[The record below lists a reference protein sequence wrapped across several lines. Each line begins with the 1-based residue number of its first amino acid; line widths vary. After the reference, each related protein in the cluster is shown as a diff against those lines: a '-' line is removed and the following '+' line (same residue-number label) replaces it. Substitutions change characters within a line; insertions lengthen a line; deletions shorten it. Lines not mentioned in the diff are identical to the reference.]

1 MLGLGL
7 SSRANLLTNNGLS
20 SKVNPV
26 CLNQPRK
33 PVGNPYRKPSRK
45 PAVESNRKIICKRRR
60 RFRRSSSRNQLC
72 KPHRSM
78 GRKSPRK
85 PPRKTSIPSLI
96 STLPVGRRRVW
107 ASIVSASCLRA
118 WATLKTAC
126 TSCMLRARTGKAARA
141 PISPTCCQAAGYR
154 VGWFSSP
161 FIERFEER
169 IRVDGKNI
177 GYARPCARHPAGTRA
192 CRANVGGNR

>member
-33 PVGNPYRKPSRK
+33 PVGNLHRK
-45 PAVESNRKIICKRRR
+45 PAVKPLRKT
-60 RFRRSSSRNQLC
+60 
-72 KPHRSM
+72 
-78 GRKSPRK
+78 
-85 PPRKTSIPSLI
+85 PRKTLILSPI
-96 STLPVGRRRVW
+96 STPLVGRHRAW
-107 ASIVSASCLRA
+107 ASTASASCLRA
-118 WATLKTAC
+118 WATPKAAC
-126 TSCMLRARTGKAARA
+126 TSCMLRARTGRG
-141 PISPTCCQAAGYR
+141 STCAYIANVLQAAGYR

-177 GYARPCARHPAGTRA
+177 GMPDLARVTLQVREHASR
-192 CRANVGGNR
+192 CRWKPVTTQRSSSL